1 MNFKRVKIFCFAAV
15 FVVLLSIYLYTIA
28 PTVSL
33 WDCGEFI
40 GCSHILGVPHPPG
53 TPFYVLMGRIFDI
66 LFPFKEVAKR
76 INFLSA
82 MSAALAGAVL
92 YLIILKVLSRF
103 KENKGKKH
111 LLGTHLIALFS
122 SIGAGFCFS
131 VWDSSVEAEVYA
143 LSTLI
148 LVLGL
153 WLTLRWSEHRRE
165 KGDNNYLLL
174 LAYLLFLSIGVHLL
188 PLLIVPGVLV
198 FLILIDWKV
207 LKNPRFI
214 GIVLVLVVIGF
225 SVYFYLMIRAQA
237 NPYINE
243 ADPTTFSKL
252 WEVFTRKQY
261 GEAIDLFPRHT
272 SWQTGYG
279 QIHAFIE
286 QLKVFFKYF
295 SWQFFPY
302 PRTDTGVLLR
312 YVSLFGTYMYVL
324 IGVWGMW
331 VHFNEDKESFWLF
344 FILFILLTLG
354 LVVYLNHEF
363 SPSDPNTAHQP
374 REPRERDYFWS
385 AGFFLFMFYVSIG
398 LHWIWNWLRVKVP
411 RYALGGIIL
420 SGIIGFVPL
429 VSHIKSHAN
438 RRGNWIA
445 HDYARALLVSPDDN
459 SILFTYG
466 DNDTFPVWFLQ
477 AVKDFKIF
485 DFKEKKGVRL
495 ANFSLMGTNWYVKQL
510 KWSDIPMDFSSPFER
525 TGFMSKYNRQ
535 KRSGRI
541 KSNFEEWM
549 IDSMPPAVRTN
560 DGRIVDL
567 KDMTVRSII
576 LSAIGRKPTFD
587 DLTMKLD
594 LFFEKYI
601 NSEDFNPSINIYFSF
616 PVPPEYRKALGSH
629 LLKEGLV
636 YKLVKD
642 KVDSRSNKEKTWDI
656 FNNKFSYSY
665 YDNFW
670 MCIGS
675 EAQVTSLLNFAF
687 SLFSFGEE
695 VLSDMYP
702 TLDHDEISEPVR
714 DTLLMLEPLFNK
726 VLIYTEDEGLFFG
739 IAANLIGYQKLIYK
753 KLGNYDEGI
762 QFANSFLQMK
772 DVPRLHLFK
781 GELLTMKAID
791 TENPEEAKNILAA
804 AEDEFSKLLSLKKW
818 DLFAYKGLVEVYV
831 YSGEEEKLEKI
842 VDELVEDERMFNTV
856 FMLLEREDIESA
868 IELIERVKI
877 RFPADKYLDK
887 VLDSLRARRH

>member
-1 MNFKRVKIFCFAAV
+1 MNFKRIKIFCFAAV

-53 TPFYVLMGRIFDI
+53 TPFYVLLGRIFDI

-76 INFLSA
+76 VNFLSA
-82 MSAALAGAVL
+82 VSAALAGAVL

-103 KENKGKKH
+103 EENKGKKH

-122 SIGAGFCFS
+122 SIGAGLCFS

-143 LSTLI
+143 LSILI

-153 WLTLRWSEHRRE
+153 WLTLHWSEHRRE

-174 LAYLLFLSIGVHLL
+174 LAYLLFLSMGVHLL

-207 LKNPRFI
+207 LKDPRFI
-214 GIVLVLVVIGF
+214 GIVLVLTFIGF
-225 SVYFYLMIRAQA
+225 SAYFYLMIRAQA

-252 WEVFTRKQY
+252 WDVFTRKQY
-261 GEAIDLFPRHT
+261 GEGIDLLPRHT
-272 SWQTGYG
+272 SWQTNYG
-279 QIHAFIE
+279 TIRAFIE

-302 PRTDTGVLLR
+302 PRTNTDILLR

-331 VHFNEDKESFWLF
+331 VHFNKDKESFWLF

-354 LVVYLNHEF
+354 LVTYLNHEF
-363 SPSDPNTAHQP
+363 SPSDPNPSHQP

-385 AGFFLFMFYVSIG
+385 AGFFLFMFYVCIG
-398 LHWIWNWLRVKVP
+398 LYWIWGWLKRKIP
-411 RYALGGIIL
+411 RYALGGVVLSAIL
-420 SGIIGFVPL
+420 GFIPL
-429 VSHIKSHAN
+429 VSNINSHVN

-445 HDYARALLVSPDDN
+445 HDYARALLVSPDEN

-477 AVKDFKIF
+477 AVKDFRIF
-485 DFKEKKGVRL
+485 NFEEKKGVRL
-495 ANFSLMGTNWYVKQL
+495 ANFSLMNTNWYVKQL
-510 KWSDIPMDFSSPFER
+510 KWSDIPMDFISPFMR
-525 TGFMSKYNRQ
+525 TGFIRKYNRQ

-549 IDSMPPAVRTN
+549 IDSMPPAVRTD
-560 DGRIVDL
+560 DGRIIDL

-576 LSAIGRKPTFD
+576 LSSIGKKPTFD

-616 PVPPEYRKALGSH
+616 PVPPDYRNALGSH
-629 LLKEGLV
+629 LLREGLV

-695 VLSDMYP
+695 VLSGMYS
-702 TLDHDEISEPVR
+702 TLDYGEVSEPVR

-726 VLIYTEDEGLFFG
+726 VLIYAEDEDLFFG
-739 IAANLIGYQKLIYK
+739 IAANLIGDQKLIYK
-753 KLGNYDEGI
+753 KLGNYDEGL
-762 QFANSFLQMK
+762 QFANSFIQMK

-791 TENPEEAKNILAA
+791 TENPEEAKNILAT
-804 AEDEFSKLLSLKKW
+804 AEEEFSKLLSLKKW
-818 DLFAYKGLVEVYV
+818 DLFAYKGLIEVYAH
-831 YSGEEEKLEKI
+831 SGEEEKLEKI
-842 VDELVEDERMFNTV
+842 VDELVMNQRMFNTV

-868 IELIERVKI
+868 IELIKRVKK
-877 RFPADKYLDK
+877 RFPADKHLDE
-887 VLDSLRARRH
+887 VLDSLRVRR